1 MQFTINDANFKKAIK
16 ALGSVALKGSK
27 ARVIMRDNTF
37 RLTVAG
43 CGVTGDYVTDLETGS
58 LDFEAVY
65 NGRKLVE
72 MLSICDTGVFSVPD
86 GRLSFGDMTI
96 STPHGP
102 EVVREVHP
110 AGAVF
115 DYGEFDVSSEF
126 KIAGKALNVMASNVK
141 RFGERYHG
149 YGAFDRVH
157 ISFNEECVEFAAK
170 DSHRYGMIRAYVKPS
185 RCDVASVDA
194 GRLAAVARALSSYDV
209 TVKRD
214 RDSLRLTCG
223 GVKGLSFALP
233 SYNDAVPH
241 PADAYKFGQYAVV
254 SAKSLADM
262 VKGMDA
268 DAEWSVVGFDS
279 RRGIGVWDSY
289 GHKASANVSDGPD
302 GWNVLP
308 VRVSSL
314 LDAVKSA
321 VTVGGKGNV
330 LVKVGD
336 NSQGVPSVLSVA
348 SGGVVHGVAMECETI
363 TCGVFGM
370 DIPTESSVVFPAD
383 SQSSEPEPVVEPE
396 PVEVEPGP
404 VAGRDVASVAEHVA
418 STVELDIVTAMT
430 RFEDHRPVDDSDSY
444 RCSCGA
450 MFFRRDALVDH
461 VVSEI
466 VFPAVGFESDG
477 LRGFVAPSVDSKP
490 DPVVKP
496 SESSAVD
503 VVALEPEPETAEIP
517 EVPPQTNTDARVVRV
532 SSNVI
537 PLGVAAKDFEP
548 FQAFNRR
555 PRAFRDAAG
564 RKRVY
569 VCFTDAECVVAVR
582 DGYTWGTDAALE
594 REVSEYLNR
603 HGWTLAA

>member
-27 ARVIMRDNTF
+27 ARVVMRDNMF
-37 RLTVAG
+37 RLSVAG
-43 CGVTGDYVTDLETGS
+43 CGVTGEYVTDLETGS

-126 KIAGKALNVMASNVK
+126 MITGKALNVMASNVK

-194 GRLAAVARALSSYDV
+194 GRLAAVARVLSSYDV

-214 RDSLRLTCG
+214 RDSLRIACS

-241 PADAYKFGQYAVV
+241 PADAYEFGQYAVV

-262 VKGMDA
+262 VKGMDPN
-268 DAEWSVVGFDS
+268 AEWSVVGFDS
-279 RRGIGVWDSY
+279 CRGIGVWDSC
-289 GHKASANVSDGPD
+289 GNKASASVSDGPD
-302 GWNVLP
+302 GWSVLP

-314 LDAVKSA
+314 LDAVKAA

-336 NSQGVPSVLSVA
+336 DSQGVPSVLSVA

-370 DIPTESSVVFPAD
+370 DIPTESSVVFPAGP
-383 SQSSEPEPVVEPE
+383 QSSDPEPSAEPEPI
-396 PVEVEPGP
+396 EVEPGP
-404 VAGRDVASVAEHVA
+404 VAEHVA
-418 STVELDIVTAMT
+418 STVEPDIVAAMT

-450 MFFRRDALVDH
+450 IFFRHDALIEH
-461 VVSEI
+461 IVSEI
-466 VFPAVGFESDG
+466 AFPAVGFESDG
-477 LRGFVAPSVDSKP
+477 LRGFLAPATDGNTEPASWTDPKPVAETV
-490 DPVVKP
+490 
-496 SESSAVD
+496 
-503 VVALEPEPETAEIP
+503 EPEPETAEIP
-517 EVPPQTNTDARVVRV
+517 EVPPQANTDARVVHV

-537 PLGVAAKDFEP
+537 PLGVAAREFEP
-548 FQAFNRR
+548 FKPFNRR

-569 VCFTDAECVVAVR
+569 VCFTDTECVVAVR
-582 DGYTWGTDAALE
+582 DGYTWGMDPALE
-594 REVSEYLNR
+594 REVGEYLSR
-603 HGWTLAA
+603 YGWTLAA